1 LVNNLE
7 FLGFSK
13 PMALAMVEA
22 LKVNPYPNPR
32 VGATLVD
39 KHGGVKAIS
48 NHSKKG
54 QNHAELNIFKQ
65 VEVSDSDTLY
75 VTLEPCFHSD
85 TSPSCALE
93 IIKSG
98 IKNVV
103 IGDLDFDKRTNGKSL
118 TLLKDNNISVKMESN
133 ANNVINP
140 YYHTMHTQDRNI
152 HYLLKI
158 GMSKNEFITD
168 NTSDSKYITNK
179 ISLNIAHYL
188 RASADCIVIGKN
200 TLVNDNPKLNI
211 RINELT
217 DLDHRPLPIVLW
229 GEKTELLEASMKK
242 FPNFTFLSEMH
253 SFDNNVNCSTKSL
266 DNVEEYLLDMNF
278 RNIFI
283 EGGRTVIDS
292 FLSNNKI
299 DSIYEFKSSIS
310 IKNGMSIGETYKEN
324 IKNHF
329 LTRSEYQ
336 LNDNFLTTYTKN

>member
-1 LVNNLE
+1 MVNNLE

-39 KHGGVKAIS
+39 KYGNVKAIS

-54 QNHAELNIFKQ
+54 HNHAELNIFNQ

-93 IIKSG
+93 IIKRG

-103 IGDLDFDKRTNGKSL
+103 IGDLDLDKRTNGKSFS
-118 TLLKDNNISVKMESN
+118 LLQDNDISIQMESN

-140 YYHTMHTQDRNI
+140 YYHTLHTQNRNI

-168 NTSDSKYITNK
+168 DTSVSKYLTNK

-200 TLVNDNPKLNI
+200 TLINDNPKLNI

-217 DLDHRPLPIVLW
+217 HLNNSPLPIVLW
-229 GEKTELLEASMKK
+229 GEKTELLESSMKK

-292 FLSNNKI
+292 FFRNNKI
-299 DSIYEFKSSIS
+299 DSVYEFKSSSS
-310 IKNGMSIGETYKEN
+310 INNGMFIGDTYKDN
-324 IKNHF
+324 INNHF
-329 LTRSEYQ
+329 LTRSKYA